1 MKAIVTAK
9 PTTKSDFATI
19 STQIMSTIISP
30 HTDNALYAAFVEQ
43 LAKDL
48 CEGLTA
54 VQTRKVSS
62 ALSVLGNTKQQE
74 ERDKAS
80 GKKKVGSS
88 LSNKKIKESGVA
100 DDRLLLNLNW
110 QLDPRLSAR
119 QMIWRLTM
127 MFWRMTISCDPH
139 LPNYCIGCGVGER
152 SR

>member
-9 PTTKSDFATI
+9 PTTKSDFATL

-80 GKKKVGSS
+80 GKKKVGPPCV
-88 LSNKKIKESGVA
+88 EERWA

-110 QLDPRLSAR
+110 LLDPRLLAR
-119 QMIWRLTM
+119 RMIWRLTM

-139 LPNYCIGCGVGER
+139 LPKYRIGCGVGER

>member
-9 PTTKSDFATI
+9 PTTKADFTTL

-80 GKKKVGSS
+80 GKKKVG
-88 LSNKKIKESGVA
+88 LILVSGSHVRGH
-100 DDRLLLNLNW
+100 D
-110 QLDPRLSAR
+110 
-119 QMIWRLTM
+119 
-127 MFWRMTISCDPH
+127 
-139 LPNYCIGCGVGER
+139 
-152 SR
+152 

>member
-1 MKAIVTAK
+1 LKAIVTAK
-9 PTTKSDFATI
+9 PTTKADFATL

-80 GKKKVGSS
+80 GKKKVCSS
-88 LSNKKIKESGVA
+88 LSNKTTEEKRWA
-100 DDRLLLNLNW
+100 DDRLLLNPNW

-127 MFWRMTISCDPH
+127 MSWRMTISCDP
-139 LPNYCIGCGVGER
+139 LVP
-152 SR
+152 

>member
-9 PTTKSDFATI
+9 PTTKSDFATL

-80 GKKKVGSS
+80 GKKKVGPPCV
-88 LSNKKIKESGVA
+88 EERWA

-119 QMIWRLTM
+119 RMIWRLTM
-127 MFWRMTISCDPH
+127 MFWRMTISCDSH
-139 LPNYCIGCGVGER
+139 LPNRRIGCRVGER

>member
-1 MKAIVTAK
+1 LKAIVTAK
-9 PTTKSDFATI
+9 PTTKADFATL

-80 GKKKVGSS
+80 GKKKVCP
-88 LSNKKIKESGVA
+88 LSQIRKRSIMGA
-100 DDRLLLNLNW
+100 DDRLLLNPNW
-110 QLDPRLSAR
+110 QLDPRLLAR

-139 LPNYCIGCGVGER
+139 MLRC
-152 SR
+152 S

>member
-9 PTTKSDFATI
+9 PTTKSDFATL

-80 GKKKVGSS
+80 GKKKVYFS
-88 LSNKKIKESGVA
+88 LSNMRKEGKRGA

-110 QLDPRLSAR
+110 QLDPRLLAR

-127 MFWRMTISCDPH
+127 MFWKMTISCNLH
-139 LPNYCIGCGVGER
+139 A
-152 SR
+152 S

>member
-1 MKAIVTAK
+1 LKAIVTAK
-9 PTTKSDFATI
+9 PTTKSDFATL

-80 GKKKVGSS
+80 GKKKVGP
-88 LSNKKIKESGVA
+88 LYDKGEGGA

-119 QMIWRLTM
+119 QMIWRLMTM
-127 MFWRMTISCDPH
+127 CWRMTISCDPH
-139 LPNYCIGCGVGER
+139 LDSLSRSPELGVGR
-152 SR
+152 WSR